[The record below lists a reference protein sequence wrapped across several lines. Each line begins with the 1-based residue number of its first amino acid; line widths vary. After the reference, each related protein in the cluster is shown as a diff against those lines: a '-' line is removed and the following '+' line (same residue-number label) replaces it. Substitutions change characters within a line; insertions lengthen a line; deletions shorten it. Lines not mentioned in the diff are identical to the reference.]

1 MKMIKSKFGIRR
13 PVLFLL
19 PLLVAFSGC
28 KEIFDLPE
36 ETDYLG
42 KNLNYSDKILAP
54 ILGRTTIMGGFNA
67 DNSTMPMKFEI
78 VNARYGDGRPVT
90 DIFQVDPTWVWT
102 AAYEGL
108 ETSLEDRKST
118 RLNSSH

>member
-1 MKMIKSKFGIRR
+1 MIKAKGGIRMA
-13 PVLFLL
+13 VLVRL
-19 PLLVAFSGC
+19 PLRVGLSGC
-28 KEIFDLPE
+28 REIFDLPE

-42 KNLNYSDKILAP
+42 KNLNYSDKILEP

-90 DIFQVDPTWVWT
+90 DLFQVEPTWVWP
-102 AAYEGL
+102 AAYDGL
-108 ETSLEDRKST
+108 ETSSEERKSVV
-118 RLNSSH
+118 